1 MKTIEKIKTFITNNK
16 LSLYRYDLFA
26 LKSEEKE
33 KFLDR
38 KFYIID
44 SVKGSDVILKNI
56 ENNKKLVLN
65 NSEIFEMCLIYH
77 FLDEDSVLKVKNLL
91 KLSKNKDVTF
101 YYITSKNGQQQR
113 TKYKILKGTDVK
125 NGELKV
131 KVLFDDMESDYSFI
145 IQTLDGEIKIVDK

>member
-65 NSEIFEMCLIYH
+65 NSEIFKMCLIYH

-101 YYITSKNGQQQR
+101 YYITSRNGNHQR
-113 TKYKILKGTDVK
+113 TKYKILKGTDVI

-145 IQTLDGEIKIVDK
+145 IQTLDGEIKVIDK

>member
-33 KFLDR
+33 KFLYR

-65 NSEIFEMCLIYH
+65 NSEIFDMCLIYH

-113 TKYKILKGTDVK
+113 TKYKILKGTDVI

-131 KVLFDDMESDYSFI
+131 KVLFDDMESDYSFT
-145 IQTLDGEIKIVDK
+145 IQTLDGEIKVIDK

>member
-65 NSEIFEMCLIYH
+65 NSEIF
-77 FLDEDSVLKVKNLL
+77 
-91 KLSKNKDVTF
+91 
-101 YYITSKNGQQQR
+101 
-113 TKYKILKGTDVK
+113 
-125 NGELKV
+125 
-131 KVLFDDMESDYSFI
+131 
-145 IQTLDGEIKIVDK
+145 

>member
-65 NSEIFEMCLIYH
+65 NSEIFDMCLIYH

-101 YYITSKNGQQQR
+101 YYITSRNGNHQR

-131 KVLFDDMESDYSFI
+131 KVLFDDMESDYSFT
-145 IQTLDGEIKIVDK
+145 IQTLDGEIKVIDK

>member
-44 SVKGSDVILKNI
+44 SIKWSDVILKNI

-65 NSEIFEMCLIYH
+65 NSEIFDMCLIYH

-145 IQTLDGEIKIVDK
+145 IQTLDGEIKVVDK